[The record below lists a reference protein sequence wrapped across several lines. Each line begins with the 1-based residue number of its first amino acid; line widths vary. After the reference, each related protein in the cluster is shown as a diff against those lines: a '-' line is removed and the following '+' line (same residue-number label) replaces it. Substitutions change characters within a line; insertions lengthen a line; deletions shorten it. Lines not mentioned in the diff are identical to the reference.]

1 MRMTAMQT
9 TAAPSKAMRVVSIG
23 RLVAPVVYG
32 GLCLT
37 AACSGLCPA
46 APAPRPRPHRLGRWS
61 TTALHARGAGIS
73 TPGGVAAPTL
83 PSNEY
88 TADFSPTSASKRDWA
103 SAYVSNLPEEDYAP
117 EIEGVVPPE
126 LKGTLFRNGPGRIER
141 GGEAYSHIF
150 DGDGMVTAYTID
162 DGKIRVKNRYVRT
175 DEYEKEEAAGT
186 ILYRNTFGTQP
197 KGGWTRNLFNVLQKN
212 VANTNIIYWGGRLL
226 TLWEAAQ
233 PYRLDPS
240 TLNTMGLDTLD
251 GRLQPGMPF
260 TTGIKA
266 VDKLAVGVV
275 GDPLTAHPKVDEP
288 ASADLDPL
296 DAERGRRLVSFG
308 YRAKP
313 DIGSLVS
320 GKGVFASELTVYEF
334 DEEFRTA
341 ATQVVEIDGFAFVH
355 DFVVTQHYLIWFQ
368 NPTDFEP
375 ALYVAGEKNP
385 AQLITY
391 DEHRPTKVHVVP
403 RDPTDPTR
411 TRRVLELPPCFVFH
425 HARGFEEVAD
435 PDGQPGREIITVDS
449 VVLVRFPEFDT
460 LTRPRDDDGSA
471 LKALNFSEVPINQL
485 RRIKLDLGTGVASQ
499 TMPRPRSMEFPCCGN
514 VRPRAPHRYVFGAC
528 AAAADTNN
536 PFQGIVRVDCETGEE
551 VAHFPGPR
559 MYTNGESTYF
569 AIVAATV
576 VTTCPFA
583 HPPTNRLTRRASL
596 RGATGGKR

>member
-1 MRMTAMQT
+1 MFVAAFQSPERGGEEGRTARGGGGSRRPRGWSARRDRARALILCNISKSHVRSRCKMQPSSISKQAEKSQSGVQVHIGLCVSRSPPFALVSVPVAPSLQAPPGRPAVPAPAQLATLKRAVDDPHPPQEAPPPLRDRRGLHVPDRQGRNADRASRSFSVDPHQHHEEVRDDDRLRRPSTMRMTAMQT

-175 DEYEKEEAAGT
+175 DEYEKEEAAGA

-251 GRLQPGMPF
+251 GRLQVSLRLHASTFQPPLQPPLQPPPPSCPRFQPSSPPLPPLPPPNLISHHTASPACPSPRGSRPSTSWQWAWWATLSRRTQRWTNPPVQTSTRSMP
-260 TTGIKA
+260 
-266 VDKLAVGVV
+266 
-275 GDPLTAHPKVDEP
+275 
-288 ASADLDPL
+288 SADGALC
-296 DAERGRRLVSFG
+296 RSGIGRNQTLAPSS
-308 YRAKP
+308 RA
-313 DIGSLVS
+313 
-320 GKGVFASELTVYEF
+320 
-334 DEEFRTA
+334 
-341 ATQVVEIDGFAFVH
+341 
-355 DFVVTQHYLIWFQ
+355 
-368 NPTDFEP
+368 
-375 ALYVAGEKNP
+375 
-385 AQLITY
+385 
-391 DEHRPTKVHVVP
+391 
-403 RDPTDPTR
+403 
-411 TRRVLELPPCFVFH
+411 
-425 HARGFEEVAD
+425 
-435 PDGQPGREIITVDS
+435 
-449 VVLVRFPEFDT
+449 
-460 LTRPRDDDGSA
+460 
-471 LKALNFSEVPINQL
+471 
-485 RRIKLDLGTGVASQ
+485 
-499 TMPRPRSMEFPCCGN
+499 
-514 VRPRAPHRYVFGAC
+514 RACSR
-528 AAAADTNN
+528 
-536 PFQGIVRVDCETGEE
+536 Q
-551 VAHFPGPR
+551 
-559 MYTNGESTYF
+559 S
-569 AIVAATV
+569 
-576 VTTCPFA
+576 
-583 HPPTNRLTRRASL
+583 
-596 RGATGGKR
+596 